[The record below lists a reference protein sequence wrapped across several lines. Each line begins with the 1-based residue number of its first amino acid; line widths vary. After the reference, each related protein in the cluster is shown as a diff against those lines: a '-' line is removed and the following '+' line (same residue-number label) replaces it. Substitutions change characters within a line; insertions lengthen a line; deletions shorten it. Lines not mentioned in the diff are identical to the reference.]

1 MSGERRQGGS
11 ERRKVSKRLSERV
24 YDRLLRLAGFRGQM
38 RHEMNDVFRD
48 AHRDAG
54 ATGRRAVL
62 RLWIV
67 TAFDLARTAV
77 LQRRGSS
84 GRQAS
89 PGRLVESMIG
99 DVRHGLRTIARNPG
113 FSIVVVLTLAL
124 AIGVNSTIFS
134 LTRLVLFPPMPL
146 TDPFALVFVRA
157 ANPELNR
164 VRAPVSLPDFDDFRR
179 RSTSLVDMAAYTA
192 RSLTLTD
199 GDEPARLAGAYSTA
213 NLFAVLGLQ
222 PLMGRSSAAADGEPG
237 APEVVL
243 LSHGAWQRHF
253 GADPAILGQAIT
265 LDGTQHTVIGVLPA
279 ELEIGWFRS
288 VDVWIPLTVEPADEA
303 RDRRDMFV
311 IGRLQDGV
319 TVERAREELASISSA
334 LQQEFPRT
342 NTGWVAQIFT
352 FQQGTAGT
360 NAATVSTL
368 MGISVLFVLIIAC
381 ANVANLLLA
390 RAATR
395 QKELAVR
402 QALGARRRRL
412 VRQLLTES
420 ALLAT
425 GASVVGFVFAKWT
438 LNGLVALGR
447 GNVMIFAEARI
458 DSGVFLFAL
467 GLGLLTPLVFG
478 VAPAL
483 RSTRLNLAAA
493 TNEASRGSSAASRPA
508 RFLPSSRSVLAALQV
523 ALAVVL
529 MVVSSLAVR
538 TVTALVT
545 IDLGFDA
552 AEVLTLEV
560 DLPRASYPEDAD
572 KILFFDRAL
581 TGIEA
586 AANVEQAAWV
596 SHLPLT
602 GGEPI
607 QSLAIEGKPAASE
620 ADVPWV
626 ATVTVTPGFFETLRI
641 PLLAGRSLT
650 NEDGPNARSVALVSE
665 AAAGRYWA
673 GGNPIGDRVKLG
685 GTDSE
690 SDWLE
695 IIGVVA
701 DIRNPDADQPP
712 EPHLY
717 LSHGQSPSSV
727 MSLVARTRSDAAAT
741 TTAVRQAIWSVDD
754 DQPID
759 DVRTMGQV
767 LYDDFSG
774 DISVVGLVASFGL
787 VALLLATAGVYGVIS
802 YSVSRRDREIGI
814 RMALGAGRPHV
825 LAMIVR
831 QGLTPVVV
839 GLSLGLTGGFV
850 ASRLM
855 AGILYGIGPNDPVTF
870 IGVPAVLA
878 TVAVLAS
885 LVPAIRATRVDP
897 LDVIRAD

>member
-1 MSGERRQGGS
+1 MSGARRPASSKKQEAS
-11 ERRKVSKRLSERV
+11 RRPAQRA

-38 RHEMNDVFRD
+38 RQEMNDVFRD

-54 ATGRRAVL
+54 AAGRRAVL
-62 RLWIV
+62 RLWVV

-77 LQRRGSS
+77 AQRRGSS
-84 GRQAS
+84 GRHAS

-99 DVRHGLRTIARNPG
+99 DVRHGLGSIARNPG

-146 TDPFALVFVRA
+146 TDPAALVFVRA

-179 RSTSLVDMAAYTA
+179 RSTAFVDLAAYT
-192 RSLTLTD
+192 STSFTLT
-199 GDEPARLAGAYSTA
+199 GVDEPARLVGTRSTA

-222 PLMGRSSAAADGEPG
+222 PLMGRSFSPGDGEPG

-243 LSHGAWQRHF
+243 LSHGAWERHF
-253 GADPAILGQAIT
+253 GSDPTILGRTIA
-265 LDGTQHTVIGVLPA
+265 LDGTRHTVIGVLPS

-288 VDVWIPLTVEPADEA
+288 VDVWTPLAVEPAQAA
-303 RDRRDMFV
+303 RDRRDMSV
-311 IGRLQDGV
+311 VGRLQDGV
-319 TVERAREELASISSA
+319 SVEQAREELASISAA
-334 LQQEFPRT
+334 LQQQFPRT
-342 NTGWVAQIFT
+342 NAGWEAHILT
-352 FQQGTAGT
+352 FRQGMAGT
-360 NAATVSTL
+360 NATVVFSL
-368 MGISVLFVLIIAC
+368 MGVSVLFVLIIAC

-390 RAATR
+390 RAAAR

-402 QALGARRRRL
+402 QALGARQRRL

-420 ALLAT
+420 ALLAA
-425 GASVVGFVFAKWT
+425 GGSIVGFVFAKWT
-438 LNGLVALGR
+438 LNGVVALGR
-447 GNVMIFAEARI
+447 GNAPIFSEARI
-458 DSGVFLFAL
+458 DGGVFLFAL
-467 GLGLLTPLVFG
+467 SLGLLTPLVFG
-478 VAPAL
+478 MAPAL

-493 TNEASRGSSAASRPA
+493 INEASRGRSAASRPA
-508 RFLPSSRSVLAALQV
+508 RFLPSSPSVLAALQV

-552 AEVLTLEV
+552 ANVLTLEV
-560 DLPRASYPEDAD
+560 DLPRASYPQDAD
-572 KILFFDRAL
+572 KTLFFDRAL

-586 AANVEQAAWV
+586 VASIEQAAWV

-641 PLLAGRSLT
+641 PLLGGRSLT
-650 NEDGPNARSVALVSE
+650 DVDGPDARSVALVSE
-665 AAAGRYWA
+665 AAVRRYWA
-673 GGNPIGDRVKLG
+673 DGNPIGDRVKLG

-690 SDWLE
+690 SDWAE

-717 LSHGQSPSSV
+717 LSHAQSPSRV
-727 MSLVARTRSDAAAT
+727 MSLVARTRSEAAAT
-741 TTAVRQAIWSVDD
+741 TTAVRQAIWNVDD
-754 DQPID
+754 NQPID

-814 RMALGAGRPHV
+814 RMALGAGRPSV
-825 LAMIVR
+825 LA
-831 QGLTPVVV
+831 
-839 GLSLGLTGGFV
+839 
-850 ASRLM
+850 
-855 AGILYGIGPNDPVTF
+855 
-870 IGVPAVLA
+870 
-878 TVAVLAS
+878 
-885 LVPAIRATRVDP
+885 
-897 LDVIRAD
+897 